1 MDNEMHVS
9 TEEKLQ
15 IANRVSIIGIVVNIL
30 LTVFK
35 LIAGIVGRSGAMVS
49 DAIHSSSDVLATLV
63 VMVGINLSGKDS
75 DAEHPYGHDR
85 IESVAAII
93 LAGILF
99 FTGAMIGYNAINQ
112 LISGE
117 AIETPG
123 MLAVVA
129 AIVSIVVKEAMYW
142 YTRAAAKKIDSA
154 AMKGD
159 AWHHRSDALSSVGSL
174 IGIVGARL
182 GFAFMD
188 PLAAGIISLLI
199 IKVAFDVAKESID
212 NILDTSAPDEI
223 EEKLRKAVMEYPKV
237 KGVDDLKT
245 RRFGNGY
252 YLDLEIAMDGDLTL
266 RESHE
271 AAEAVH
277 AGLERRFPKIKHCMI
292 HVNPEGEGKTE

>member
-1 MDNEMHVS
+1 MDHDIHVS
-9 TEEKLQ
+9 TKEKLE
-15 IANRVSIIGIVVNIL
+15 IANRVSIIGIVVNVL
-30 LTVFK
+30 LTIFK

-75 DAEHPYGHDR
+75 DSEHPYGHDR
-85 IESVAAII
+85 IESIAAII

-99 FTGAMIGYNAINQ
+99 FTGAMIGYNAIRQ
-112 LISGE
+112 LITGE

-154 AMKGD
+154 AMMGD

-174 IGIVGARL
+174 VGIVGARL

-199 IKVAFDVAKESID
+199 IKVAFEVAKDAID
-212 NILDTSAPDEI
+212 NMLDTSVDNEI
-223 EEKLRKAVMEYPKV
+223 EEKLREAVMEYPKV

-252 YLDLEIAMDGDLTL
+252 YLDLEIAMDGNLTL
-266 RESHE
+266 KESHD

-277 AGLERRFPKIKHCMI
+277 EGLERRFPKIKHCMI